1 MGSYQMGIY
10 ERDYTV
16 LTKEETGLWEIL
28 KQKEVV
34 DKIGDL
40 EIRTSLFREYPRA
53 VRHYMSLFPNHYL
66 DIEDLTNETELSHLS
81 ESFLDVI
88 TNPTSNERSILTW
101 IRDKKA
107 YFIVASILQYYNF
120 GHHDAFIFPEFR
132 LGSSYQVDFL
142 VVGLNSGGY
151 EFIFVELEAPN
162 GRITTADGNI
172 GDAFRKGM
180 NQVEEWKGWISEYYS
195 SFQET
200 FNKYKHPNIPLPRE
214 FMSLDA
220 TRLHYA
226 VVAGRRY
233 DFEKQGTNKRTYRIQ
248 RRTLEEQKIRLIHY
262 DNLYD
267 TSKAIV
273 GKATY

>member
-1 MGSYQMGIY
+1 MGIY

-16 LTKEETGLWEIL
+16 LTKEESSEWELL
-28 KQKEVV
+28 KQREVV

-40 EIRTSLFREYPRA
+40 EVLKTLFREYPKA
-53 VRHYMSLFPNHYL
+53 ARHFMSLFPNHYL
-66 DIEDLTNETELSHLS
+66 DIEDLSNETELGVLS
-81 ESFLDVI
+81 ESFRELI
-88 TNPTSNERSILTW
+88 SSPTTNERTILTW

-107 YFIVASILQYYNF
+107 YFIVASILHYYNF

-142 VVGLNSGGY
+142 IAGRNSGGY

-162 GRITTADGNI
+162 GRITTADGSL

-200 FNKYKHPNIPLPRE
+200 FNKHKHPDKPIPRE
-214 FMSLDA
+214 FMKLDA

-226 VVAGRRY
+226 VIAGRRS
-233 DFEKQGTNKRTYRIQ
+233 DFEKQGTDKRTYRLQ
-248 RRTLEEQKIRLIHY
+248 RRTLEEQKIRLLHY
-262 DNLYD
+262 ENLYD
-267 TSKAIV
+267 TSKAII